1 MRAFLFAFVLL
12 VAPVFAG
19 GDDAASAGA
28 VAVDFINSYI
38 KASSR
43 FQNGYESAISWMEK
57 SPLVTPH
64 FATALAKLYRD
75 ALRKDPEMGYDA
87 DAVLGGQDFADAYRF
102 KSGKVTGSRARVILQ
117 GTGSGSEMTVKV
129 DLVKSD
135 DGWLVDGSGD
145 LAR

>member
-1 MRAFLFAFVLL
+1 MRAFLLAFVLL

-28 VAVDFINSYI
+28 VAVEFINSYI

-43 FQNGYESAISWMEK
+43 FKNGYESAISWMEK
-57 SPLVTPH
+57 SPLVTPR

-75 ALRKDPEMGYDA
+75 ALKKDPEMGYDA

-102 KSGKVTGSRARVILQ
+102 QSGKVTGRRARVILQ